1 MYVSKLFTSQQ
12 WRELKLISYVTEN
25 ADAIGVKDKELSKAL
40 NISMLTLQT
49 CLTNMQFMKEV
60 GGITYKNGYITI
72 WYHQHCGLQEVYQK
86 ALRHSQSF
94 KLLETLFFRDFNSLE
109 ELAEELFVSLST
121 LKRLIKKTNAYLTH
135 TFGITIL
142 TSPVQVSGDEHQ
154 IRLFYLKY
162 FSEAYKISEWPFGEM
177 LNLKNCERLLS
188 LMIKEVDV
196 RVNFTLF
203 QHLKIL
209 SSVNLIR
216 YYKGHSAVYD
226 NKKTSH
232 RFSQLIQSFLEIQ
245 DLSRLFYLKFGLYLD
260 ETTIAEMFSNHVNDQ
275 LEIGYAFDSIKQ
287 DSPTG
292 CRKVTNWVRLLD
304 ELEIRLNLSV
314 TNKYEVAVI
323 LHNTT
328 VLKEEDITANYL
340 FFDYKKSYLNFYKQE
355 HPYLYKAFVAGVEKL
370 MRSEKEPISTELTN
384 QLIYAFFIT
393 WENSFLK
400 VNQKDEKIRLLV
412 IERSFNSVGNF
423 LKKYIGE
430 FFSITNFNELD
441 ALTIDLEEIEK
452 QYDVIVTDVMVGKS
466 EKLEIFFFYKMIP
479 EAIID
484 KLNAFLNI
492 SFADSLPLDKPI
504 KNPLDFHRKEVILP
518 TPPNKLHAPPST
530 T

>member
-121 LKRLIKKTNAYLTH
+121 LKRLIKKTNAYLMH

-162 FSEAYKISEWPFGEM
+162 FSEAYKISEWPFGEI

-226 NKKTSH
+226 NKKTSQ
-232 RFSQLIQSFLEIQ
+232 RFSQLIQSSLEFQ
-245 DLSRLFYLKFGLYLD
+245 DLSRLFHLKFGLYLD

-292 CRKVTNWVRLLD
+292 CRKVTNWVHLLD

-355 HPYLYKAFVAGVEKL
+355 HPHLYKAFVAGVEKL

-423 LKKYIGE
+423 LKKYVGE

-466 EKLEIFFFYKMIP
+466 EELEIFFFHKMIP

-504 KNPLDFHRKEVILP
+504 NPLDFHRKEVILS
-518 TPPNKLHAPPST
+518 LIHI
-530 T
+530 